1 MNNKVTYNENNLTKV
16 WVYDG
21 DKTTKKFKSLDLLLE
36 DHIKLIEVNK
46 KRVLKGRLET
56 TIKLIKLIK

>member
-16 WVYDG
+16 WVCDG
-21 DKTTKKFKSLDLLLE
+21 DKTTKKFKSLDLLRE

-46 KRVLKGRLET
+46 KRILKGRGET
-56 TIKLIKLIK
+56 TIKLIK